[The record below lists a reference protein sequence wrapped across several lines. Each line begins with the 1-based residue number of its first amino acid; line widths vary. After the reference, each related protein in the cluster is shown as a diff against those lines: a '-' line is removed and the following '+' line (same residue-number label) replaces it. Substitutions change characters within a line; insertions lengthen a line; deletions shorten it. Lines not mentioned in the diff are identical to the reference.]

1 MILRFL
7 ILLNVLCIT
16 FSLTYAHTGK
26 RHVEKQNIDIQESN
40 EESASIFLK
49 KLLSFKSVEE
59 ENLQEPQIFLQKE
72 EVEPEHEEAAAL
84 ADSLENESNQSNYA
98 SETLDSEPQSALAQS
113 ESPISKDKLEPT
125 SFLRFENATLP
136 TGRAVRITSPYGIR
150 SYRMHKG
157 IDVKV
162 YKGDSI
168 LAAFSGRVVKA
179 AYERRGYGHY
189 IVLEH
194 DNGTRTV
201 YAHLSKRLVKYGEKV
216 YSGQLIGKG
225 GNTGRSTGS
234 HLHFEITYKK
244 MPIDPSL
251 VFDFAEGTVLANNTE
266 IAISEL
272 ESDYDII
279 QSELSKYRIYRVKK
293 GDTLGKIARMYG
305 ISVQR
310 LCKLNGIKRNSV
322 LRIGQRLR
330 CS

>member
-1 MILRFL
+1 MDLNGESQEVMVTSDMSELLKNARNDEEIIIRAILYVKRR
-7 ILLNVLCIT
+7 
-16 FSLTYAHTGK
+16 HTECK
-26 RHVEKQNIDIQESN
+26 RVY
-40 EESASIFLK
+40 
-49 KLLSFKSVEE
+49 SVEIVAE
-59 ENLQEPQIFLQKE
+59 QE
-72 EVEPEHEEAAAL
+72 
-84 ADSLENESNQSNYA
+84 
-98 SETLDSEPQSALAQS
+98 
-113 ESPISKDKLEPT
+113 
-125 SFLRFENATLP
+125 RF
-136 TGRAVRITSPYGIR
+136 
-150 SYRMHKG
+150 
-157 IDVKV
+157 
-162 YKGDSI
+162 
-168 LAAFSGRVVKA
+168 
-179 AYERRGYGHY
+179 
-189 IVLEH
+189 EH

-244 MPIDPSL
+244 MTIDPSL

>member
-40 EESASIFLK
+40 EESASTFLK
-49 KLLSFKSVEE
+49 KLLSFESVEE

-72 EVEPEHEEAAAL
+72 EVEPEYEEAAAL
-84 ADSLENESNQSNYA
+84 ADSLENESNHSNYA

-113 ESPISKDKLEPT
+113 ESPISKDKLEPA

-162 YKGDSI
+162 CKGDSI

-244 MPIDPSL
+244 MTIDPSL
-251 VFDFAEGTVLANNTE
+251 VFDFA
-266 IAISEL
+266 
-272 ESDYDII
+272 
-279 QSELSKYRIYRVKK
+279 
-293 GDTLGKIARMYG
+293 
-305 ISVQR
+305 
-310 LCKLNGIKRNSV
+310 
-322 LRIGQRLR
+322 
-330 CS
+330 

>member
-1 MILRFL
+1 MFLRIL

-26 RHVEKQNIDIQESN
+26 RHGSN
-40 EESASIFLK
+40 SDQKEETSLFK
-49 KLLSFKSVEE
+49 NLLSFKGNEE
-59 ENLQEPQIFLQKE
+59 KKSIDEPQIFLLKE
-72 EVEPEHEEAAAL
+72 EVRLEDEEAAAI
-84 ADSLENESNQSNYA
+84 ADSIENESNQKNYVFEI
-98 SETLDSEPQSALAQS
+98 SDSEPESALSTSQ
-113 ESPISKDKLEPT
+113 KLN
-125 SFLRFENATLP
+125 SYSLSSDFLRFENASLP
-136 TGRAVRITSPYGIR
+136 TGHAVRITSPYGIR
-150 SYRMHKG
+150 GYRMHKG

-168 LAAFSGRVVKA
+168 FAAFSGKVVKA

-201 YAHLSKRLVKYGEKV
+201 YAHLSKKLVKYGEKV
-216 YSGQLIGKG
+216 YSGQLIGLG

-251 VFDFAEGTVLANNTE
+251 VFDFAAGTVLANEAT
-266 IAISEL
+266 IALAEL
-272 ESDYDII
+272 EKDYDLI
-279 QSELSKYRIYRVKK
+279 QSEISKYRIYRVKR

-305 ISVQR
+305 ISVNR
-310 LCKLNGIKRNSV
+310 LCKLNGLNRNSIIRV
-322 LRIGQRLR
+322 GQRLR